1 MRTLLIRLDDA
12 TYRALNRIAP
22 AARRRRSQFI
32 RDALRKA
39 IFQAELDAMRA
50 AYLARPDSEA
60 EADDWTT
67 AEAYAE

>member
-22 AARRRRSQFI
+22 PARRRRSQFI